1 MESLGGLKKHFV
13 SSKDLAAI
21 KNWFLEFYLHTKPYQ
36 EEAHINLNKTFYR
49 FHFIVG
55 TFERAM
61 ATLEKYLPSDFYLAH
76 LYDYIIKA
84 LKRNLFYY
92 EEVLKGTADGEEIAA
107 SAGNWDDSNERG
119 EDAFLKVTNKAP
131 RALCMARMVTTKTT
145 ITTTTTT
152 TKTLATRRRT
162 RRTMTT
168 TDHNNKTKM
177 KNFSN
182 TMLEFLIWQQIWR
195 SLKLGFRGEREKG
208 GGSN

>member
-1 MESLGGLKKHFV
+1 MHSQVMESLGGLKKHFV

-92 EEVLKGTADGEEIAA
+92 EEVLKGNCWWRGNCGLSRQLGWQQWKRRRCIFEGDQQGTQGIVHGTHGDNQNNNNNNNNNNKN
-107 SAGNWDDSNERG
+107 AGNKK
-119 EDAFLKVTNKAP
+119 EDKKDN
-131 RALCMARMVTTKTT
+131 
-145 ITTTTTT
+145 
-152 TKTLATRRRT
+152 
-162 RRTMTT
+162 
-168 TDHNNKTKM
+168 DNNRP
-177 KNFSN
+177 
-182 TMLEFLIWQQIWR
+182 QQQNQD
-195 SLKLGFRGEREKG
+195 EKFQ
-208 GGSN
+208 